1 MVGFHHVFVLALAF
15 ACVQFILFVRYLYF
29 FFFVELKFIIK
40 IIKSSCLRQSV

>member
-29 FFFVELKFIIK
+29 FFVELRFIIK